1 MKFFVGVDLGTTAV
15 KVVLFNEKG
24 EHFRTASEEL
34 ELLHPAPEKTE
45 QDPESWYEIPCRLI
59 RKVTEGTDPADVT
72 GISVSSQGITLIPVD
87 KDFKPLYNGISWLD
101 TRAKTE
107 LEYVRSL
114 VSAEEM
120 FRVAGK
126 HMSPLYSL
134 PKLLWL
140 KNREP
145 EVFSRAYKLLM
156 PMDYFTARAC
166 GRPVTDATMAG
177 GTMLF
182 DLSSGSWSG
191 RFCGLFGVPEDK
203 LPEVRPTGTAAG
215 FINAQTCRLTG
226 LTEKTLIAVGAQDQK
241 IAAYGAGI
249 EPGVPTMSLGT
260 AGAIE
265 FPCGGGSDCL
275 PSFAFR
281 VKDSGIYVL
290 EACINTF
297 GAAMKWAR
305 DHVFHGMSYREM
317 DSEASLASP
326 GCGGV
331 LFYPH
336 LSGQSTPYTDRI
348 PKSGWKNV
356 SLSSTRGDMIRSVYE
371 GLACEVRNNIDAA
384 KRSGAEVRRIRAFG
398 GGSRSDIV
406 CRIIADISR
415 TEVQALDFS
424 EMSSFG
430 AAKAAA
436 VACGYEEFDSSG
448 KCRTYLPTGDGE
460 GIFERYMNEQEYL

>member
-1 MKFFVGVDLGTTAV
+1 MDLGTTAV
-15 KVVLFNEKG
+15 KVVLFDENG
-24 EHFRTASEEL
+24 ECVRTESEEL
-34 ELLHPAPEKTE
+34 ELLHPSPEKTD
-45 QDPESWYEIPCRLI
+45 QNPRAWYEIPCGLI
-59 RKVTEGTDPADVT
+59 RKVTCGTDPSSVA

-87 KDFKPLYNGISWLD
+87 RDFKPLCDGISWLD
-101 TRAKTE
+101 TRAQAE
-107 LEYVRSL
+107 LEYVGSL
-114 VSAEEM
+114 VSEEEM
-120 FRVAGK
+120 FSVTGK

-134 PKLLWL
+134 PKILWL
-140 KNREP
+140 KNHEP
-145 EVFSRAYKLLM
+145 EVFCGAHRLLM

-177 GTMLF
+177 GTMLY
-182 DLSSGSWSG
+182 DLRSMSWSG
-191 RFCGLFGVPEDK
+191 KFCGLFGVPEDK
-203 LPEVRPTGTAAG
+203 LPEVQPTGTVAG
-215 FINAQTCRLTG
+215 FINAETCRLTG
-226 LTEKTLIAVGAQDQK
+226 LTGNTIIAVGAQDQK

-265 FPCGGGSDCL
+265 FPCGGGSESL
-275 PSFAFR
+275 PSFAFC
-281 VKDSGIYVL
+281 VKDGRTYVL

-305 DHVFHGMSYREM
+305 DSVFYGMSYREM
-317 DSEASLASP
+317 DAEAALASP

-336 LSGQSTPYTDRI
+336 LSGQSTPYTEKI

-356 SLSSTRGDMIRSVYE
+356 SLSTTRGDMIRSVYE

-384 KRSGAEVRRIRAFG
+384 VRSGAEVRRLRVFG

-406 CRIIADISR
+406 CRILADISR

-436 VACGYEEFDSSG
+436 TACGYDGFNNSG

-460 GIFERYMNEQEYL
+460 GIFERYMKEQEYC